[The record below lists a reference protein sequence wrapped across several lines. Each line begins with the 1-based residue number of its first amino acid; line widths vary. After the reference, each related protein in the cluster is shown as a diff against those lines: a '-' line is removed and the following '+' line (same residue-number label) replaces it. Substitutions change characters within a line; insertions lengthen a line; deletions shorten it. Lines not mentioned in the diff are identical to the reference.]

1 MNIDVLETLD
11 FWLDVL
17 RYAEKVEA
25 KTLQLGE
32 NAVVVKVEIQAC
44 ENIPYMKGSVLEVM
58 VNADKQAHNKGQARL
73 LHNPDNYKNTPEY
86 MYLKRPYEKYVE
98 LNTFFAGCSTLSG
111 CLFAEFLKKA
121 AEISKLDEL
130 EKALALFETCNK

>member
-58 VNADKQAHNKGQARL
+58 VNADSQAHNKGQARL
-73 LHNPDNYKNTPEY
+73 LHNQDNYKNTPEY
-86 MYLKRPYEKYVE
+86 IC
-98 LNTFFAGCSTLSG
+98 T
-111 CLFAEFLKKA
+111 
-121 AEISKLDEL
+121 
-130 EKALALFETCNK
+130 